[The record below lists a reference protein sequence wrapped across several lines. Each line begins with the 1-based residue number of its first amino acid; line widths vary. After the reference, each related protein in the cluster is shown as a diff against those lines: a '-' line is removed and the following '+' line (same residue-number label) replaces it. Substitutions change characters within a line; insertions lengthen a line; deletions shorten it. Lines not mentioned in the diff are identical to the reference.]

1 VNIVCDLAMKF
12 VSPLSSEQSAKR
24 GGGGDGGG
32 GGGDRVDCEV
42 QTIGILISLLQL
54 YSARCLVNDID
65 SLMKHLFYDQT
76 ITQR

>member
-1 VNIVCDLAMKF
+1 MKF

-24 GGGGDGGG
+24 GGGGGGDDGG